1 MDTRHLLLYVCL
13 RFWRTRQ
20 TSHWTWSLVD
30 RRSQQTKRLCLPVS
44 SILSLHWQYSL
55 ARNRLSREYDYSVL
69 NMNVPMWLLPT
80 PQGSSGIREIETD
93 TFKLHCH
100 QTLTGVKFVVVA
112 DRNQVTSFHQNLG
125 WKINIVPILRL
136 ESKDRPSISQLF
148 HFLRWG
154 GALSIMALEN
164 VMACWIS
171 ISNPETIGLA
181 LKRLCIAGDV
191 GNTLFKAG
199 VDQLLDKIYELYA
212 DFALKNPFYS
222 LEMPI
227 R

>member
-1 MDTRHLLLYVCL
+1 
-13 RFWRTRQ
+13 
-20 TSHWTWSLVD
+20 
-30 RRSQQTKRLCLPVS
+30 
-44 SILSLHWQYSL
+44 
-55 ARNRLSREYDYSVL
+55 
-69 NMNVPMWLLPT
+69 
-80 PQGSSGIREIETD
+80 
-93 TFKLHCH
+93 
-100 QTLTGVKFVVVA
+100 
-112 DRNQVTSFHQNLG
+112 
-125 WKINIVPILRL
+125 
-136 ESKDRPSISQLF
+136 
-148 HFLRWG
+148 
-154 GALSIMALEN
+154 MALEN
-164 VMACWIS
+164 VLACWIS